1 MQDSKFADIGF
12 SDFPIFIFKVNQVF
26 MFSWKKKTTLEKVVI
41 DEEELDGI
49 EIDGISNLENLPRTV
64 FIIRKWSL
72 MEKSLIENY

>member
-12 SDFPIFIFKVNQVF
+12 SDFPIFIFKEKDNPV
-26 MFSWKKKTTLEKVVI
+26 EKVVE

-64 FIIRKWSL
+64 LIISKWSL
-72 MEKSLIENY
+72 MEKSLLENY